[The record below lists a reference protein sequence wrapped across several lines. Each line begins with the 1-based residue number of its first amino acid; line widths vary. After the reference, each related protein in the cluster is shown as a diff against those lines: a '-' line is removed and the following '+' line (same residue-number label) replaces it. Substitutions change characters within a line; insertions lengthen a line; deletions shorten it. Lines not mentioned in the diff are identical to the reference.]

1 MDNSK
6 ILEIGR
12 KVIKDEREVLEK
24 LENSLQENFVLAAKL
39 ISELKGRLIVT
50 GIGKSGHI
58 GKKMAATFA
67 SIGIPSFFVHS
78 TEAVHGD
85 LGMIKAEDIVIAISN
100 SGETQEVINLLPVF
114 KKRGIKVIAITGKN
128 DSSLGK
134 NSDIVLN
141 LSCDKEAGPFNLAP
155 TNSSTATLALG
166 DALALTASQIKG
178 FTKEEYALNH
188 PGGSLGKKARE
199 MIK

>member
-24 LENSLQENFVLAAKL
+24 LEKNLQENFILAAKL

-50 GIGKSGHI
+50 GIGKNGHI

-67 SIGIPSFFVHS
+67 SVGIPSFFIHS

-85 LGMIKAEDIVIAISN
+85 LGMLKSEDMVIAVSN
-100 SGETQEVINLLPVF
+100 SGETQEVINLLPIF
-114 KKRGIKVIAITGKN
+114 KKRGIRVIAITGKDN
-128 DSSLGK
+128 SFLGK
-134 NSDIVLN
+134 NSNIVLN
-141 LSCDKEAGPFNLAP
+141 LCCDKEACPFNLAP
-155 TNSSTATLALG
+155 TSSSTATLVLG
-166 DALALTASQIKG
+166 DALALTASRIKG

-188 PGGSLGKKARE
+188 PGGSLGKKVRE
-199 MIK
+199 MVK

>member
-24 LENSLQENFVLAAKL
+24 LEKNLQDNFILATKL

-50 GIGKSGHI
+50 GIGKSEHI

-67 SIGIPSFFVHS
+67 SIGIPSFFIHS

-85 LGMIKAEDIVIAISN
+85 LGMLKPEDMVLAISN
-100 SGETQEVINLLPVF
+100 SGEIQEVINLLPIL
-114 KKRGIKVIAITGKN
+114 KRRGIRVMALTGK
-128 DSSLGK
+128 D
-134 NSDIVLN
+134 NS
-141 LSCDKEAGPFNLAP
+141 
-155 TNSSTATLALG
+155 T
-166 DALALTASQIKG
+166 
-178 FTKEEYALNH
+178 
-188 PGGSLGKKARE
+188 LGKK
-199 MIK
+199 